1 MFNPFENVQFLN
13 YNPMCERLQTIFPP
27 DRSFRTA
34 TVQRHSILQLPFRS
48 SLLYNILLKVYL
60 TGGGF
65 DEEIHGG
72 EQKIPGA
79 SCRNDYNTV
88 ILCNADDT
96 C

>member
-1 MFNPFENVQFLN
+1 MCSFSIIIQCVEDYKRFFL
-13 YNPMCERLQTIFPP
+13 LAG
-27 DRSFRTA
+27 SFRTA
-34 TVQRHSILQLPFRS
+34 TVQRHSILQLPFRT

-79 SCRNDYNTV
+79 SGRNGHYSV
-88 ILCNADDT
+88 ILCDADDT